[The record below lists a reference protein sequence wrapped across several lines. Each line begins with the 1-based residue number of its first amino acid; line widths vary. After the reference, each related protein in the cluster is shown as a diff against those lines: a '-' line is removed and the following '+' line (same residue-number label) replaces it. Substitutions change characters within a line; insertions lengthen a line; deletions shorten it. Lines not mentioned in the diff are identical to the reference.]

1 MNNIENWNIPFPSP
15 PISSSE
21 DRPSENTQNHTQNE
35 EAGTL
40 GRRSGVF
47 EDDRED
53 KDRDQF
59 LKWIDELKSKG
70 KQGNDASN
78 ALYPENR
85 SISVP
90 SSQNDGLF
98 RCYHNGCKCNHS
110 CNFETDNIEDYEKH
124 GVKHLGNPLL
134 YPSKAE
140 MERYGLKP
148 QRKEWEEK

>member
-1 MNNIENWNIPFPSP
+1 MV
-15 PISSSE
+15 
-21 DRPSENTQNHTQNE
+21 
-35 EAGTL
+35 L
-40 GRRSGVF
+40 GRKPGVF
-47 EDDRED
+47 EDDREN

-59 LKWIDELKSKG
+59 LRWINERKSKG
-70 KQGNDASN
+70 KQVNDDSN
-78 ALYPENR
+78 PIYSENR

-90 SSQNDGLF
+90 SSQNDDLSQNDGPF

-140 MERYGLKP
+140 MNRYGLKP
-148 QRKEWEEK
+148 QGKDWEKY